1 MFCAYFQLN
10 GTVDCF
16 NYRKSTAEVFQLLSE
31 NREILRSIRQQTAR
45 APRSV
50 VNGNQDPDPYSQ
62 ASDTFSVFNLDPDDK
77 IFEFDAE
84 LSKLVP
90 YMRALEKQRKEES
103 ERQQAT
109 ANLIDDSNLID
120 LSADFESPGPWQTVL
135 HRELTVELGPNFDGE
150 SRESRETQEPENSEG
165 SNTSDDTEKEVS
177 AGTSQLPSEPKDLP
191 TLLKIPD
198 WCEDAK
204 IKEIDAGVVEEH
216 ESVDVFLD
224 DPVDPFHIPEVEQ
237 ESLKTHQGSIST
249 ESSDRQSVTSSSVG
263 TSRSSSSNFQLHH
276 CHLTFAPASQDG
288 DRRESF
294 KNFGASET
302 TSLHCAAIQG
312 DLTTVKNILRSNERS
327 RDLAASQI
335 MAQVGEK
342 LVTFHGWTAL
352 ALASYFGHLS
362 IIKYILK
369 HTNANLAGQYQAR
382 IKQDQQTPRLL
393 SPIHAAVASVPYLLI
408 FNSSFKSSST
418 ATKSPSK
425 QDLLMITD
433 LQRFRTKQQD
443 LWRYSSN
450 TSASDENNQIIAIKA
465 LSDSGHRAFGIDVQD
480 RYRFTVLQAAACGTS
495 LSVVEAILELGGKKK
510 KGLSLFK
517 RSSGDFPDSPLHL
530 AAFWN
535 RTKTVKLFL
544 DKGIGPKS
552 TGYGK
557 RTALHYAAAMGNVEV
572 IELLAAAKA
581 QIDILDD
588 RNYRP
593 LDLALRW
600 GQWDAMKALIAAGAD
615 LLFLSTYN
623 REHQNITETILHT
636 AVGAQTASGI
646 KAARYVNYRSIISS
660 QITIIL

>member
-10 GTVDCF
+10 GTADCF

-31 NREILRSIRQQTAR
+31 NREILMSIRQQTAR
-45 APRSV
+45 APKSV
-50 VNGNQDPDPYSQ
+50 VDGNQDPDPYSQ

-77 IFEFDAE
+77 IFEIDAE

-135 HRELTVELGPNFDGE
+135 HRELTVELDPNFDGE
-150 SRESRETQEPENSEG
+150 CRESQESENSEG

-177 AGTSQLPSEPKDLP
+177 PVTSQLPSEPEDIP
-191 TLLKIPD
+191 NLLKIPE
-198 WCEDAK
+198 WREDAK
-204 IKEIDAGVVEEH
+204 IKEINVGVVEEH
-216 ESVDVFLD
+216 ESVDVCLD
-224 DPVDPFHIPEVEQ
+224 DPVDPFHIPEAEQ
-237 ESLKTHQGSIST
+237 GSRKTHQGSIST

-276 CHLTFAPASQDG
+276 CHLTLAPASQDG

-294 KNFGASET
+294 KSFGSSET
-302 TSLHCAAIQG
+302 TSLHCAAILG
-312 DLTTVKNILRSNERS
+312 DLTTIKNILRSSERS
-327 RDLAASQI
+327 RDHLAASQI

-342 LVTFHGWTAL
+342 LVTFHGWTPL
-352 ALASYFGHLS
+352 ALASYFGHLP
-362 IIKYILK
+362 IIEYILK

-382 IKQDQQTPRLL
+382 IKPDQQTPRLL

-443 LWRYSSN
+443 LWRYPSN
-450 TSASDENNQIIAIKA
+450 TLASDENNRIVAIKA

-495 LSVVEAILELGGKKK
+495 LSVVETILELGGKKK

-517 RSSGDFPDSPLHL
+517 RSSDDFPDSPLHL

-535 RTKTVKLFL
+535 RTKTVKLLL
-544 DKGIGPKS
+544 DKGIGPNS

-588 RNYRP
+588 RTYRP

-600 GQWDAMKALIAAGAD
+600 HQWDAMKALINAGAN

-660 QITIIL
+660 QITLIL